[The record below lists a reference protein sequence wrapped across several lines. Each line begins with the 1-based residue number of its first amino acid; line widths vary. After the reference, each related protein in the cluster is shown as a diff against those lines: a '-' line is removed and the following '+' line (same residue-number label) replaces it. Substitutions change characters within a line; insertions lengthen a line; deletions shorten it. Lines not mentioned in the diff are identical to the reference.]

1 MMRQQQSWE
10 LIDFTNYV
18 TNSAF
23 NSDTITRRGIPETM
37 CLDRLVFDCRV
48 DLTIGAPAQLFI
60 GDTLGDLLDAFIGSV
75 QWQSGPLGE
84 IIQQQSLGQLFF
96 AGLPVG
102 ARIEGNLPATTFQS
116 VGPLAAISLNFR
128 VSIPWS
134 LPIRSVGSLF
144 APQAYQF
151 PDGLLR
157 CRFGASNTYT
167 DGFGQVWTIA
177 GTSQVRVQWQG
188 SDHKV
193 KVKASPLN
201 YLNQLFSQRQQQP
214 EGGLIMSMA
223 QLTDT
228 IDALGVPPVS
238 AAGLI
243 LRADGVS
250 IYDNTE
256 YDPVF
261 ALSRAKESLP
271 REASGYQSFGC
282 GAATGDNLGAQAF
295 VPLVFYREGTRLNN
309 LISAQ
314 NELFLQMGNNY
325 AATYTL
331 STVRVRRRDEIG
343 DVKGCAC
350 PTGQPSIIMAQ
361 EPVDPRI
368 DQYLP
373 APVA

>member
-1 MMRQQQSWE
+1 MMRQQQFWD
-10 LIDFTNYV
+10 LIEPTAYV
-18 TNSAF
+18 TNTAF
-23 NSDTITRRGIPETM
+23 NSDTITRRGIPTTM
-37 CLDRLVFDCRV
+37 RLDRLVFDCRV
-48 DLTIGAPAQLFI
+48 NLTIGAPAQLFI
-60 GDTLGDLLDAFIGSV
+60 GDTLGDLLDAFVGSV

-102 ARIEGNLPATTFQS
+102 ARIEGNLPATTFQA
-116 VGPLAAISLNFR
+116 VGPLAAVALNFR
-128 VSIPWS
+128 VSIPWY
-134 LPIRSVGSLF
+134 LPIRSVGALF
-144 APQAYQF
+144 SPQAYQF

-167 DGFGQVWTIA
+167 DGFGQLWTID
-177 GTSQVRVQWQG
+177 GTSQVRVQWAG
-188 SDHKV
+188 SDYGV
-193 KVKASPLN
+193 KVKASPIN
-201 YLNQLFSQRQQQP
+201 YLQQVFSQRQQQP
-214 EGGLIMSMA
+214 EAGLILSMA
-223 QLTDT
+223 QLTDNV
-228 IDALGVPPVS
+228 DALGALPVT

-261 ALSRAKESLP
+261 ALGRAKESLP
-271 REASGYQSFGC
+271 REASGYQTFGC

-295 VPLVFYREGTRLNN
+295 VPFVFYGEGTRLNQ

-314 NELFLQMGNNY
+314 NELFLQLGNNY
-325 AATYTL
+325 TATYQL
-331 STVRVRRRDEIG
+331 STVRVRRRDDIG
-343 DVKGCAC
+343 DVAGCSC
-350 PTGQPSIIMAQ
+350 PAGQPSIIMAQ